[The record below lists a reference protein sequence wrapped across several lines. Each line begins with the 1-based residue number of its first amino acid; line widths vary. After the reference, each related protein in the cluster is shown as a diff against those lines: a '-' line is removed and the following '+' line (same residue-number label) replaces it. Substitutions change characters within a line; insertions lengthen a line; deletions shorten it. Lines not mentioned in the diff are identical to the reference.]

1 VPETFAPALA
11 GLGLGIALAGAPGPV
26 QAILLGEV
34 LRGGTA
40 RGLRAMAGANLTFGL
55 LLLALAL
62 GLSFAAPGEPALRV
76 LKLVGGLFLVWLGW
90 DGLRAQ
96 PAASGPGAG
105 DADGRT
111 RLPPVVRG
119 ALAVLLNPGA
129 WLFLATA
136 ASSLVSTATAIG
148 GRGGAI
154 SAALALL
161 AGVGAGDL
169 TLVLAGGLGLRR
181 AGDGLGR
188 LLRRGLAGILAL
200 LGLGLVLNALLG

>member
-1 VPETFAPALA
+1 VPEAFAPALA

-76 LKLVGGLFLVWLGW
+76 LKLVSGLFLVWLGW
-90 DGLRAQ
+90 DGVRGQ
-96 PAASGPGAG
+96 AAVSAAG
-105 DADGRT
+105 DGAGRT

-136 ASSLVSTATAIG
+136 ASSLVSAATAVG

-188 LLRRGLAGILAL
+188 LLRRGLAAILAL